1 MNKILLII
9 KREYLTKVK
18 KKAFLIATIGVPI
31 LLFGIQ
37 AGAIYLAVSDGD
49 DLKKVQVI
57 DESGLFKNVLKD
69 DKKNDY
75 TFVNTKLDD
84 AKKTFVANG
93 VDALVYIP
101 QNIVEEPKGIKM
113 FAEKT
118 VNQGIRDD
126 VENSLQAEIR
136 NIRLTRAN
144 IDIKVIEA
152 NRVDVEAET
161 FTISEEGKEESSSSG
176 LAMAIGGIIGFVLYF
191 TILMSGSQVMM
202 GVIEEKSSR
211 IVEVI
216 ISSVRP
222 TQLLMG
228 KIIGIGLVGLTQFML
243 WIVMFFVISTVATGV
258 LASRMEE
265 KIQKQITSGMS
276 VEQKKDIEKQVM
288 AKNPLANIQKGL
300 ERLPVAKILF
310 CFLFFYLGGYILY
323 SSLYAAVGAAVE
335 NIQDAQQFSL
345 PLTIPIIISFMF
357 AQGVMKDPDGQLAF
371 WASIIPFTS
380 PINMMVR
387 LPFGVPTWQL
397 ILSMVLLVLG
407 FMGTTWFAGR
417 IYRVGILMFGKKPTW
432 KELGKWI
439 FYKG

>member
-1 MNKILLII
+1 MDKILLII

-18 KKAFLIATIGVPI
+18 KKAFLIATLGVPI

-49 DLKKVQVI
+49 DHKKVQVI
-57 DESGLFKNVLKD
+57 DESGLFKNILKS
-69 DKKNDY
+69 DKKNDF
-75 TFVNTKLDD
+75 TFLNTPLDQ
-84 AKKTFVANG
+84 AKKAFVESKA
-93 VDALVYIP
+93 DALVYIP
-101 QNIVEEPKGIKM
+101 KNIVEEPKGMKM

-126 VENSLQAEIR
+126 VENALQAEIR

-144 IDIKVIEA
+144 IDVKVIED
-152 NRVDVEAET
+152 NRVNVVAET
-161 FTISEEGKEESSSSG
+161 FTISEEGKEQSSSSG
-176 LAMAIGGIIGFVLYF
+176 MAMAIGGITAFILYF

-211 IVEVI
+211 IIEVI

-228 KIIGIGLVGLTQFML
+228 KIIGIGLVGLTQFLL
-243 WIVMFFVISTVATGV
+243 WIVMSIAISSVASGV
-258 LASRMEE
+258 LASRMQS
-265 KIQKQITSGMS
+265 KIESQVTSGMTA
-276 VEQKKDIEKQVM
+276 EQKKEVTKQIM
-288 AKNPLANIQKGL
+288 AKNPMAGIQKGL
-300 ERLPVAKILF
+300 ESLPVAKILF
-310 CFLFFYLGGYILY
+310 CFLFYYLGGYVLY

-345 PLTIPIIISFMF
+345 PLTIPIIVSFMF
-357 AQGVMKDPDGQLAF
+357 AQGVIKDPDGQLAF

-387 LPFGVPTWQL
+387 LPFGVPTWEL

-407 FMGTTWFAGR
+407 FIASTWFAGR